1 MHYIFGSWFDP
12 FTKAHEAILKTL
24 QKKVLTKDDKLIVC
38 VTAND
43 EKQNRTPVEE
53 RYALVEK
60 DLNAKKIAHTLV
72 VQNNRMYD
80 FLRGD
85 KMFKD
90 ARPSDITIVIGQDE
104 LNALLEGKW
113 KYSQTLLHSYNF
125 IVFYREKDGVTHYSI
140 KDVSIRF
147 TAFDDAELE
156 DVSSSEVREIFRRN
170 PECHYKDV
178 QKHISRPVFEY
189 IKEHQLYHQNPLNYA
204 DIEKKF
210 IEDYKKRGWG
220 TFANTVDILATC
232 GDEVLLIRRKKPPY
246 QNYWCTPGGFFDAV
260 DMIDKETGATIK
272 ADADLEHAAQR
283 ELREETQIDA
293 PVEKFEQIKTYSHM
307 FDPRLRI
314 VDTAFHVRV
323 SAAQKKKAIGSDD
336 AAEAAWFKID
346 DLPKMGF
353 HHAQI
358 VEDWLN
364 TK

>member
-12 FTKAHEAILKTL
+12 FTKAHEAILKSL
-24 QKKVLTKDDKLIVC
+24 QKNVITQRDKLIIC

-43 EKQNRTPVEE
+43 EKQDRTPVEE

-60 DLNAKKIAHTLV
+60 DLKAKKIAHTLV
-72 VQNNRMYD
+72 VQPNRMYD
-80 FLRGD
+80 FLHSKLFD
-85 KMFKD
+85 NI
-90 ARPSDITIVIGQDE
+90 PYSDITVVIGEDE
-104 LNALLEGKW
+104 FDALMTGKW
-113 KYSQTLLHSYNF
+113 KYSQTLLKNYCF
-125 IVFYREKDGVTHYSI
+125 IVFKRAADAITHYHE
-140 KDVSIRF
+140 KF
-147 TAFDDAELE
+147 TDRVMFMDIDTEFE

-353 HHAQI
+353 HHEQI

>member
-24 QKKVLTKDDKLIVC
+24 KKNVITQRDKLIIC

-43 EKQNRTPVEE
+43 EKQDRTPVEE

-60 DLNAKKIAHTLV
+60 DLKAKKIAHTLV
-72 VQNNRMYD
+72 VQPNRMYD
-80 FLRGD
+80 FLHSKLFD
-85 KMFKD
+85 NV
-90 ARPSDITIVIGQDE
+90 PYSDITVVIGQDE
-104 LNALLEGKW
+104 LDDLMAGKW
-113 KYSQTLLHSYNF
+113 KYSDTLMKNYHF
-125 IVFYREKDGVTHYSI
+125 IVFRREKDGITHYSLTH
-140 KDVSIRF
+140 DSNFRF
-147 TAFDDAELE
+147 MHIDDEFE
-156 DVSSSEVREIFRRN
+156 DVSSSKVREIFRRN

-189 IKEHQLYHQNPLNYA
+189 IKEHQLYYQNPLNYA

-246 QNYWCTPGGFFDAV
+246 QNYFALPGGFFDAV

-336 AAEAAWFKID
+336 AAEAAWFKFD

>member
-12 FTKAHEAILKTL
+12 FTKAHEAILKAL
-24 QKKVLTKDDKLIVC
+24 QKKVLTKNDKLIIC

-43 EKQNRTPVEE
+43 EKQDRTPVEE

-60 DLNAKKIAHTLV
+60 DLKAKKIAHTLV
-72 VQNNRMYD
+72 VQPNRMYD
-80 FLRGD
+80 FLHSKLFD
-85 KMFKD
+85 NI
-90 ARPSDITIVIGQDE
+90 PYSDITVVIGEDE
-104 LNALLEGKW
+104 FDALMTGKW
-113 KYSQTLLHSYNF
+113 KYSQTLLKNYCF
-125 IVFYREKDGVTHYSI
+125 IVFKRAADAITHYHE
-140 KDVSIRF
+140 KF
-147 TAFDDAELE
+147 TDRVMFMDIDTEFE

-346 DLPKMGF
+346 NLPKMGF
-353 HHAQI
+353 HHEQI
-358 VEDWLN
+358 VKDWLN

>member
-24 QKKVLTKDDKLIVC
+24 QKNVITQKDKLIIC

-43 EKQNRTPVEE
+43 EKQDRTPVEE

-60 DLNAKKIAHTLV
+60 DLKAKKIAHTLV
-72 VQNNRMYD
+72 VQPNRMYD
-80 FLRGD
+80 FLHSKLFD
-85 KMFKD
+85 NV
-90 ARPSDITIVIGQDE
+90 PYSDITVVIGEDE
-104 LNALLEGKW
+104 FDALMTGKW
-113 KYSQTLLHSYNF
+113 KYSQTLLKNYCF
-125 IVFYREKDGVTHYSI
+125 IVFKRAADAITHYHE
-140 KDVSIRF
+140 KF
-147 TAFDDAELE
+147 TDRVMFMDIDTEFE

-189 IKEHQLYHQNPLNYA
+189 IKEHQLYNQNPLNYA

-353 HHAQI
+353 HHEQI
-358 VEDWLN
+358 VKDWLN

>member
-24 QKKVLTKDDKLIVC
+24 QKNVITQKDKLIIC

-43 EKQNRTPVEE
+43 EKQDRTPVEE

-60 DLNAKKIAHTLV
+60 DLKAKKIAHTLV
-72 VQNNRMYD
+72 VQPNRMYD
-80 FLRGD
+80 FLHSRLFD
-85 KMFKD
+85 NV
-90 ARPSDITIVIGQDE
+90 PYSDITVVIGEDE
-104 LNALLEGKW
+104 FDALMTGKW
-113 KYSQTLLHSYNF
+113 KYSQTLLKNYCF
-125 IVFYREKDGVTHYSI
+125 IVFKRAADAITHYHE
-140 KDVSIRF
+140 KF
-147 TAFDDAELE
+147 TDRVMFMDIDTEFE

-232 GDEVLLIRRKKPPY
+232 GDEVLLIRRKKPPF

-353 HHAQI
+353 HHEQI

>member
-43 EKQNRTPVEE
+43 EKQDRTPVEE

-60 DLNAKKIAHTLV
+60 DLKAKKIAHTLV
-72 VQNNRMYD
+72 VQPNRMYD
-80 FLRGD
+80 FLHSKLFD
-85 KMFKD
+85 NI
-90 ARPSDITIVIGQDE
+90 PYSDVTVVIGEDE
-104 LNALLEGKW
+104 FDDLMTGRW
-113 KYSQTLLHSYNF
+113 KYSQTLLKNYCF
-125 IVFYREKDGVTHYSI
+125 IVFKRAADAITHYHE
-140 KDVSIRF
+140 KF
-147 TAFDDAELE
+147 TDRVIFMDIDTEFE

-189 IKEHQLYHQNPLNYA
+189 IKEHQLYNQNPLNYA

-246 QNYWCTPGGFFDAV
+246 QNYFALPGGFFDAV

-283 ELREETQIDA
+283 ELREETQIDT

-346 DLPKMGF
+346 DLPKMSF

>member
-24 QKKVLTKDDKLIVC
+24 QKNVITQRDKLIIC

-43 EKQNRTPVEE
+43 EKQDRTPVEE

-60 DLNAKKIAHTLV
+60 DLKAKKIAHTLV
-72 VQNNRMYD
+72 VQPNRMYD
-80 FLRGD
+80 FLHSKLFD
-85 KMFKD
+85 NI
-90 ARPSDITIVIGQDE
+90 PYSDITVVIGEDE
-104 LNALLEGKW
+104 FDALMTGKW
-113 KYSQTLLHSYNF
+113 KYSQTLLKNYCF
-125 IVFYREKDGVTHYSI
+125 IVFKRAADAITHYHE
-140 KDVSIRF
+140 KF
-147 TAFDDAELE
+147 TDRVMFMDIDAEFE

-353 HHAQI
+353 HHEQI

>member
-12 FTKAHEAILKTL
+12 FTKAHEAILKAL
-24 QKKVLTKDDKLIVC
+24 QKKVLTKNDKLIIC

-43 EKQNRTPVEE
+43 EKQDRTPVEE

-60 DLNAKKIAHTLV
+60 DLKAKKIAHTLV
-72 VQNNRMYD
+72 VQPNRMYD
-80 FLRGD
+80 FLHSKLFD
-85 KMFKD
+85 NI
-90 ARPSDITIVIGQDE
+90 PYSDITVVIGEDE
-104 LNALLEGKW
+104 FDALMTGKW
-113 KYSQTLLHSYNF
+113 KYSQTLLKNYCF
-125 IVFYREKDGVTHYSI
+125 IVFKRAADAITHYHE
-140 KDVSIRF
+140 KF
-147 TAFDDAELE
+147 TDRVMFMDIDTEFE

-323 SAAQKKKAIGSDD
+323 NAAQKKKAIGSDD

-346 DLPKMGF
+346 NLPKMGF
-353 HHAQI
+353 HHEQI
-358 VEDWLN
+358 VKDWLN

>member
-24 QKKVLTKDDKLIVC
+24 KKSVITQRDKLIIC

-43 EKQNRTPVEE
+43 EKQDRTPVEE

-60 DLNAKKIAHTLV
+60 DLKAKKIAHTLV
-72 VQNNRMYD
+72 VQPNRMYD
-80 FLRGD
+80 FLHGD

-90 ARPSDITIVIGQDE
+90 VRPNDITIVIGQDE
-104 LNALLEGKW
+104 LDALLASKW
-113 KYSQTLLHSYNF
+113 KYSTTLLKNYNF
-125 IVFYREKDGVTHYSI
+125 IVFRREKDSVKTY
-140 KDVSIRF
+140 DVLINASVKFMHI
-147 TAFDDAELE
+147 DDEFV

-178 QKHISRPVFEY
+178 QKYISRPVFEY

-232 GDEVLLIRRKKPPY
+232 GDEVLLIRRKKPPF
-246 QNYWCTPGGFFDAV
+246 QHYWCTPGGFFDAV

-283 ELREETQIDA
+283 ELREETQIDV

-353 HHAQI
+353 HHEQI

>member
-85 KMFKD
+85 KMFKNI
-90 ARPSDITIVIGQDE
+90 RPSDITIVIGQDE

-140 KDVSIRF
+140 KDASIRF

-220 TFANTVDILATC
+220 TFANTVDILAYH
-232 GDEVLLIRRKKPPY
+232 DDKVLLIRR
-246 QNYWCTPGGFFDAV
+246 
-260 DMIDKETGATIK
+260 
-272 ADADLEHAAQR
+272 
-283 ELREETQIDA
+283 
-293 PVEKFEQIKTYSHM
+293 
-307 FDPRLRI
+307 
-314 VDTAFHVRV
+314 
-323 SAAQKKKAIGSDD
+323 
-336 AAEAAWFKID
+336 
-346 DLPKMGF
+346 
-353 HHAQI
+353 
-358 VEDWLN
+358 
-364 TK
+364 

>member
-12 FTKAHEAILKTL
+12 FTKAHEAILKAL
-24 QKKVLTKDDKLIVC
+24 QKKVLTKNDKLIIC

-43 EKQNRTPVEE
+43 EKQDRTPVEE

-60 DLNAKKIAHTLV
+60 DLKAKKIAHTLV
-72 VQNNRMYD
+72 VQPNRMYD
-80 FLRGD
+80 FLHSKLFD
-85 KMFKD
+85 NI
-90 ARPSDITIVIGQDE
+90 PYSDITVVIGEDE
-104 LNALLEGKW
+104 FDALMTGKW
-113 KYSQTLLHSYNF
+113 KYSQTLLKNYCF
-125 IVFYREKDGVTHYSI
+125 IVFKRAADAITHYHE
-140 KDVSIRF
+140 KF
-147 TAFDDAELE
+147 TDRVMFMDIDTEFE

-189 IKEHQLYHQNPLNYA
+189 IKEHQLYHQNQLNYA

-336 AAEAAWFKID
+336 AAEAAWFKFD

-353 HHAQI
+353 HHEQI
-358 VEDWLN
+358 VKDWLN

>member
-24 QKKVLTKDDKLIVC
+24 QKNVITQKDKLIIC

-43 EKQNRTPVEE
+43 EKQDRTPVEE

-60 DLNAKKIAHTLV
+60 DLKAKKIAHTLV
-72 VQNNRMYD
+72 VQPNRMYD
-80 FLRGD
+80 FLHSKLFD
-85 KMFKD
+85 NV
-90 ARPSDITIVIGQDE
+90 PYSDITVVIGEDE
-104 LNALLEGKW
+104 FDALMTGKW
-113 KYSQTLLHSYNF
+113 KYSQTLLKNYCF
-125 IVFYREKDGVTHYSI
+125 IVFKRAADAITHYHE
-140 KDVSIRF
+140 KF
-147 TAFDDAELE
+147 TDRVMFMDIDAEFE

-353 HHAQI
+353 HHEQI

>member
-1 MHYIFGSWFDP
+1 MIQP
-12 FTKAHEAILKTL
+12 
-24 QKKVLTKDDKLIVC
+24 
-38 VTAND
+38 
-43 EKQNRTPVEE
+43 
-53 RYALVEK
+53 
-60 DLNAKKIAHTLV
+60 
-72 VQNNRMYD
+72 NRMYD
-80 FLRGD
+80 FLHGEFFENVNSFD
-85 KMFKD
+85 V
-90 ARPSDITIVIGQDE
+90 TIVIGQDE
-104 LNALLEGKW
+104 FDALLAGKW
-113 KYSQTLLHSYNF
+113 KYSMSLLKNYRF
-125 IVFYREKDGVTHYSI
+125 IVFKREKDSVTMYNTRNSSVDFMYI
-140 KDVSIRF
+140 DPEF
-147 TAFDDAELE
+147 E

-260 DMIDKETGATIK
+260 DMIDKETGATIT
-272 ADADLEHAAQR
+272 ADASLEHAAAR
-283 ELREETQIDA
+283 ELREETQIDV

-353 HHAQI
+353 HHKTI
-358 VEDWLN
+358 VEDWLK

>member
-24 QKKVLTKDDKLIVC
+24 KKNVITQRDKLIIC

-43 EKQNRTPVEE
+43 EKQDRTPVEE

-60 DLNAKKIAHTLV
+60 DWKAKKIAHTLV
-72 VQNNRMYD
+72 VQPNRMYD
-80 FLRGD
+80 FLHSKLFD
-85 KMFKD
+85 NV
-90 ARPSDITIVIGQDE
+90 PYSDITVVIGQDE
-104 LNALLEGKW
+104 LDDLMAGKW
-113 KYSQTLLHSYNF
+113 KYSDTLMKNYHF
-125 IVFYREKDGVTHYSI
+125 IVFRREKDGITHYSLTH
-140 KDVSIRF
+140 DSNFRF
-147 TAFDDAELE
+147 MHIDDEFE
-156 DVSSSEVREIFRRN
+156 DVSSSKVREIFRRN

-189 IKEHQLYHQNPLNYA
+189 IKEHQLYYQNPLNYA

-246 QNYWCTPGGFFDAV
+246 QNYFALPGGFFDAV

-336 AAEAAWFKID
+336 AAEAAWFKFD

>member
-24 QKKVLTKDDKLIVC
+24 QKNVITQKDKLIIC

-43 EKQNRTPVEE
+43 EKQDRTPVEE

-60 DLNAKKIAHTLV
+60 DLKAKKIAHTLV

-80 FLRGD
+80 FLHSKLFD
-85 KMFKD
+85 NV
-90 ARPSDITIVIGQDE
+90 PYSDITVVIGEDE
-104 LNALLEGKW
+104 FDALATGKW
-113 KYSQTLLHSYNF
+113 KYSETLMKNYHF
-125 IVFYREKDGVTHYSI
+125 IVVRREKEGITHYSLKYYSNFKFMHI
-140 KDVSIRF
+140 
-147 TAFDDAELE
+147 DDEFE
-156 DVSSSEVREIFRRN
+156 DVSSSKVREIFRRN

-189 IKEHQLYHQNPLNYA
+189 IKEHQLYHQNQLNYA

-336 AAEAAWFKID
+336 AAEAAWFKFD

>member
-24 QKKVLTKDDKLIVC
+24 QKNVITQRDKLIIC

-43 EKQNRTPVEE
+43 EKQDRTPVEE

-60 DLNAKKIAHTLV
+60 DLKAKKIAHTLV
-72 VQNNRMYD
+72 VQPNRMYD
-80 FLRGD
+80 FLHSKLFD
-85 KMFKD
+85 NV
-90 ARPSDITIVIGQDE
+90 PYSDITVVIGQDE
-104 LNALLEGKW
+104 LDDLMAGKW
-113 KYSQTLLHSYNF
+113 KYSDTLMKNYHF
-125 IVFYREKDGVTHYSI
+125 IVFRREKDGITHYSLTH
-140 KDVSIRF
+140 DSNFRF
-147 TAFDDAELE
+147 MHIDDEFE
-156 DVSSSEVREIFRRN
+156 DVSSSKVREIFRRN

-189 IKEHQLYHQNPLNYA
+189 IKEHQLYYQNPLNYA

-246 QNYWCTPGGFFDAV
+246 QNYFALPGGFFDAV

-336 AAEAAWFKID
+336 AAEAAWFKFD

>member
-12 FTKAHEAILKTL
+12 FTKAHEAILKAL

-43 EKQNRTPVEE
+43 EKQDRTPVEE

-60 DLNAKKIAHTLV
+60 DLKAKKIAHTLV
-72 VQNNRMYD
+72 VQPNRMYD
-80 FLRGD
+80 FLHSKLFD
-85 KMFKD
+85 NV
-90 ARPSDITIVIGQDE
+90 PYSDITVVIGEDE
-104 LNALLEGKW
+104 FDALIAGKW
-113 KYSQTLLHSYNF
+113 KYSETLMKNYHF
-125 IVFYREKDGVTHYSI
+125 IVFRREKDSITRYSLKYDSNFKFMDI
-140 KDVSIRF
+140 DTEFV
-147 TAFDDAELE
+147 

-210 IEDYKKRGWG
+210 VEDYKKRGWG

-246 QNYWCTPGGFFDAV
+246 QNYFALPGGFFDAV

-323 SAAQKKKAIGSDD
+323 NAAQKKKAIGSDD

-346 DLPKMGF
+346 NLPKMGF
-353 HHAQI
+353 HHEQI
-358 VEDWLN
+358 VKDWLN

>member
-1 MHYIFGSWFDP
+1 MYYIFGSWFDP
-12 FTKAHEAILKTL
+12 FTKAHKAILKTL
-24 QKKVLTKDDKLIVC
+24 QKKVLTKNDNLVIC
-38 VTAND
+38 VTVND

-60 DLNAKKIAHTLV
+60 DLNAKKIPHTLV
-72 VQNNRMYD
+72 VQPNRMYD
-80 FLRGD
+80 FLHGE
-85 KMFKD
+85 FFYNVN
-90 ARPSDITIVIGQDE
+90 SFDITIVIGEDE
-104 LNALLEGKW
+104 FDDLMAGKW
-113 KYSQTLLHSYNF
+113 KYSQSLLKNYRF
-125 IVFYREKDGVTHYSI
+125 IVFKRASDAITHYHE
-140 KDVSIRF
+140 KF
-147 TAFDDAELE
+147 TDSVMFMDIDTEFE

-232 GDEVLLIRRKKPPY
+232 GDEVLLIRRKKPPF

-323 SAAQKKKAIGSDD
+323 SATQKKKAIGSDD

-353 HHAQI
+353 HHEQI

>member
-24 QKKVLTKDDKLIVC
+24 QKNVITQKDKLIIC

-43 EKQNRTPVEE
+43 EKQDRTPVEE

-60 DLNAKKIAHTLV
+60 DLKAKKIAHTLV
-72 VQNNRMYD
+72 VQPNRMYD
-80 FLRGD
+80 FLHSKLFD
-85 KMFKD
+85 NV
-90 ARPSDITIVIGQDE
+90 PYSDITVVIGEDE
-104 LNALLEGKW
+104 FDALMTGKW
-113 KYSQTLLHSYNF
+113 KYSQTLLKNYCF
-125 IVFYREKDGVTHYSI
+125 IVFKRAADAITHYHE
-140 KDVSIRF
+140 KF
-147 TAFDDAELE
+147 TDRVIFMDIDTEFE

-189 IKEHQLYHQNPLNYA
+189 IKEHQLYNQNPLNYA

-353 HHAQI
+353 HHEQI

>member
-24 QKKVLTKDDKLIVC
+24 KKNVITQRDKLIIC

-43 EKQNRTPVEE
+43 EKQDRTPVEE

-60 DLNAKKIAHTLV
+60 DLKAKKIAHTLV
-72 VQNNRMYD
+72 VQPNRMYD
-80 FLRGD
+80 FLHSKLFD
-85 KMFKD
+85 SV
-90 ARPSDITIVIGQDE
+90 PYSDITVVIGEDE
-104 LNALLEGKW
+104 FDALATGKW
-113 KYSQTLLHSYNF
+113 KYSETLMKNYHF
-125 IVFYREKDGVTHYSI
+125 IVFRREKEGITHYSLKYYSNFKFMHI
-140 KDVSIRF
+140 
-147 TAFDDAELE
+147 DDEFE
-156 DVSSSEVREIFRRN
+156 DVSSSKVREIFRRN

-246 QNYWCTPGGFFDAV
+246 QNYFALPGGFFDAV

-336 AAEAAWFKID
+336 AAEAAWFKFD

>member
-1 MHYIFGSWFDP
+1 MYYIFGSWFDP

-24 QKKVLTKDDKLIVC
+24 QKKVLTKNDSLVIC

-60 DLNAKKIAHTLV
+60 DLNAKKIPHTLV
-72 VQNNRMYD
+72 IQPNRMYD
-80 FLRGD
+80 FLHGEFFENVNSFD
-85 KMFKD
+85 V
-90 ARPSDITIVIGQDE
+90 TIVIGQDE
-104 LNALLEGKW
+104 FDALLAGKW
-113 KYSQTLLHSYNF
+113 KYSMSLLKNYRF
-125 IVFYREKDGVTHYSI
+125 IVFKREKDSVTMYNTRNSSVDFMYI
-140 KDVSIRF
+140 DPEF
-147 TAFDDAELE
+147 E

-260 DMIDKETGATIK
+260 DMIDKETGATIT
-272 ADADLEHAAQR
+272 ADASLEHAAAR
-283 ELREETQIDA
+283 ELREETQIDV

-353 HHAQI
+353 HHKTI
-358 VEDWLN
+358 VEDWLK